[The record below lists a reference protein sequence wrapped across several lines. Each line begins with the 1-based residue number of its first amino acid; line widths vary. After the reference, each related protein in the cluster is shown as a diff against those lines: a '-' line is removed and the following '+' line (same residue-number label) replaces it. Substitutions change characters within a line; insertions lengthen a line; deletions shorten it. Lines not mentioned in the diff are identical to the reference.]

1 MFDFFKSKKKKENEI
16 DAAFEKVTR
25 ELQSIDDWEDPKKL
39 EHYILDSCEQIIATT
54 KEIESERKEYKNVTA
69 YLNDVT
75 KIENLPED
83 KRNRLTEVANNV
95 VELTKAQYTYEHAAP
110 RITDSQYL
118 VMKENAQ
125 DIPDT
130 ISRMTENEA
139 YQESVQKNMRF
150 LEGEKSRY
158 EMERDDEKHRMGLMR
173 ILGILLL
180 VVFASVLVLIYLLRE
195 LTGADTSWGTLLVIL
210 ISAAIGVMIFLQYS
224 ASRQNAKKALK
235 QLNKTISMLNSVKIR
250 YVNIT
255 NAIEYVKEKYGVNT
269 AAELNYVWEQYLL
282 ASKEREQYRNNN
294 TELEYFSD
302 RLSQRLNELE
312 LYDADLWLN
321 QTNALINRNEMV
333 EVKHDLIQQRKAIR
347 KRIQENTAAVKSER
361 DEIDNLMREH
371 NYYVPEILEIIQS
384 VDKLCGLNKK
394 RPVKR

>member
-224 ASRQNAKKALK
+224 ASRQNAKKAFK

-255 NAIEYVKEKYGVNT
+255 NAVEYVKEKYGVNT

-302 RLSQRLNELE
+302 RLSKRLNELE

>member
-269 AAELNYVWEQYLL
+269 AAELNFVWEQYLL

-302 RLSQRLNELE
+302 RLSKRLNELE

>member
-302 RLSQRLNELE
+302 RLSKRLNELE

>member
-255 NAIEYVKEKYGVNT
+255 NAVEYVKEKYGVNT

-302 RLSQRLNELE
+302 RLSKRLNELE